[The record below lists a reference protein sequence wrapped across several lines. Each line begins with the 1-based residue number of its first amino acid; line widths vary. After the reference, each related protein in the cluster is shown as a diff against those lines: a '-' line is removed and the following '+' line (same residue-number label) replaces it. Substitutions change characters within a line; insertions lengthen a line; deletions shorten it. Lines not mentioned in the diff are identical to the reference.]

1 MSAVDAALPPSCAG
15 RADVCVVELMIRV
28 ELKRYKFGKKMKMN
42 AGNETQSGRQVYTQ
56 YPRITSYCIAAS
68 SLVHTVGVGSKNT
81 VLGMPAVQ
89 SKATGAILSTP
100 LLPPP
105 LLLLHLLLLPLLLL
119 PFYGATLK
127 ETY

>member
-1 MSAVDAALPPSCAG
+1 M
-15 RADVCVVELMIRV
+15 CVVELMIRV

-68 SLVHTVGVGSKNT
+68 SLVHTVGVGSKTT

-100 LLPPP
+100 LLLPP

-127 ETY
+127 ETS